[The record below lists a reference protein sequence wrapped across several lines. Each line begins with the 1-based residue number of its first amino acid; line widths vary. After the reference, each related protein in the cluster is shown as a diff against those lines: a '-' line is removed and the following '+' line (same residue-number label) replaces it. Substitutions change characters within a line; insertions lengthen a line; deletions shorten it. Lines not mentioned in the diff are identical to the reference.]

1 MSQNQLLFEIN
12 NRLPLEL
19 MIKIYSYCGPDK
31 KKVLLKN
38 IIKKCYYGLSKFTLY
53 LSTLFFVSYIFLYLT
68 YITIKKVE

>member
-38 IIKKCYYGLSKFTLY
+38 IIKKCYYCLSKFTLY
-53 LSTLFFVSYIFLYLT
+53 LGTLFFVSYIFLYLT
-68 YITIKKVE
+68 YTTIKKLE